1 MLTFAERRRLVLA
14 VVVTLVAVVAISLGG
29 GSSDESPD
37 DVPGGEGANAAN
49 VTANDTAN
57 DTANESNGT
66 EPADP
71 AFLPTID
78 SIPAPDIITVN
89 VPAPPQGTVLR
100 GTANFIRW
108 PRTMGLLPC
117 ATPHAL
123 IGSEVKVTN
132 LNNGRS
138 ITCNNVS
145 IESLRDGSVIII
157 HTDVFLELADLVD
170 SPIPVEIEF

>member
-1 MLTFAERRRLVLA
+1 MLSFAERRRLVLA
-14 VVVTLVAVVAISLGG
+14 IVVTLVAVFAFSIGG
-29 GSSDESPD
+29 GSSDDADGVDGSNAVTVASSGD
-37 DVPGGEGANAAN
+37 D
-49 VTANDTAN
+49 
-57 DTANESNGT
+57 T

-157 HTDVFLELADLVD
+157 HTEVFLELADLVD

>member
-14 VVVTLVAVVAISLGG
+14 VVVTLVAVVAFSLGG
-29 GSSDESPD
+29 GSSDD
-37 DVPGGEGANAAN
+37 DGANGAADAGAN
-49 VTANDTAN
+49 VITVAPVD
-57 DTANESNGT
+57 GT
-66 EPADP
+66 EPANP

-78 SIPAPDIITVN
+78 SLPAPDIITVN

-108 PRTMGLLPC
+108 PRTMGLRPC

-123 IGSEVKVTN
+123 IGSEVKITN

-138 ITCNNVS
+138 ISCDNVS
-145 IESLRDGSVIII
+145 IESLRDGSVIIV

>member
-1 MLTFAERRRLVLA
+1 MLA
-14 VVVTLVAVVAISLGG
+14 VVVTLVAVVAFSLGG
-29 GSSDESPD
+29 GSSDENPD
-37 DVPGGEGANAAN
+37 EVPGGEGTNAAS
-49 VTANDTAN
+49 VTANDG
-57 DTANESNGT
+57 DGT

-89 VPAPPQGTVLR
+89 GPAPPQGTVLR

-157 HTDVFLELADLVD
+157 HTDEFLELADLVD

>member
-14 VVVTLVAVVAISLGG
+14 VVVTLVAVVAFSLGG
-29 GSSDESPD
+29 GSSDENPD
-37 DVPGGEGANAAN
+37 DVPGGEGANAAS

-57 DTANESNGT
+57 DGDGT